1 MGIGFQSSELI
12 SKKRDA
18 LLFINHLCLHDA
30 YHQLVLLHNADL
42 LLQQPQLVAVFLPL
56 FFELRGVSFALE
68 TVGGS
73 HKGKTFVVVGQFL
86 PSRLLCHRQHF
97 DIFFVLLAVA
107 QHNAFDGWLHF
118 GP

>member
-12 SKKRDA
+12 SKKRDT
-18 LLFINHLCLHDA
+18 LLFINHLCFHDA

-56 FFELRGVSFALE
+56 VFELRGVSFALE
-68 TVGGS
+68 AVGGR
-73 HKGKTFVVVGQFL
+73 HKSKAFVVVGQFL
-86 PSRLLCHRQHF
+86 PSRLLCHCQHF
-97 DIFFVLLAVA
+97 DIFFFLLAVA